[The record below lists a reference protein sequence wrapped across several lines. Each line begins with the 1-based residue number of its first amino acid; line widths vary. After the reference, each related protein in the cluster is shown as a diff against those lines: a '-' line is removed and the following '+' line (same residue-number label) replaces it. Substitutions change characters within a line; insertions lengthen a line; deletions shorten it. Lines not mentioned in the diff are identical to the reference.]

1 MQKKGTVLRGIVLVL
16 VLCCLAL
23 TIGARLGL
31 FSGAVLTITANGE
44 VTELDVQRGQVADVS
59 QFEAAPAGY
68 RFVCWLDANGSEADL
83 TQPVEGDA
91 SYTALI
97 APALTASMTPW
108 LEYDELGRLLPNQP
122 VSGAELAAGV
132 SALFEGAVE
141 ADSLASLGEVT
152 ETDLAAAL
160 EGLFSPGTLAALA
173 LRQARAQ
180 KLRQG
185 GGGLLCGNQIR
196 AQPAA

>member
-68 RFVCWLDANGSEADL
+68 RFICWLDADGNEADL

-91 SYTALI
+91 SYTALFVGANKGCKLLWSLLQAFSASSRNRSI
-97 APALTASMTPW
+97 QRNCWKPNIQHCSVVGDRCQTA
-108 LEYDELGRLLPNQP
+108 GRCR
-122 VSGAELAAGV
+122 SH
-132 SALFEGAVE
+132 
-141 ADSLASLGEVT
+141 
-152 ETDLAAAL
+152 
-160 EGLFSPGTLAALA
+160 
-173 LRQARAQ
+173 
-180 KLRQG
+180 
-185 GGGLLCGNQIR
+185 
-196 AQPAA
+196 

>member
-68 RFVCWLDANGSEADL
+68 RFICWLDADGNEADL
-83 TQPVEGDA
+83 SQPVEGDA

-132 SALFEGAVE
+132 LVE
-141 ADSLASLGEVT
+141 VCEVGTRT
-152 ETDLAAAL
+152 E
-160 EGLFSPGTLAALA
+160 E
-173 LRQARAQ
+173 
-180 KLRQG
+180 G
-185 GGGLLCGNQIR
+185 GGGEEGR
-196 AQPAA
+196 ARGLEFY